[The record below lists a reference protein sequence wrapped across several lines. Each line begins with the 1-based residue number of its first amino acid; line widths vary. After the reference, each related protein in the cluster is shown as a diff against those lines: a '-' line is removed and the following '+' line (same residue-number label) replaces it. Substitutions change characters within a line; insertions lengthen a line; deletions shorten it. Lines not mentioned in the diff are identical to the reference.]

1 MWSMVIYHKIDE
13 RSPLYHRAQS
23 PEQLEKEKFE
33 IIVKVSGV
41 RSESGGTIFSTT
53 SYTNNEIT
61 WGDYF
66 DEDHVLFRRQEGKK
80 EEEAFNMAS
89 FGQED
94 IDKSQEDV
102 TTNTTPLVSAEDVS
116 EASNQEE
123 TVS

>member
-13 RSPLYHRAQS
+13 GSPLYHRAKS

-94 IDKSQEDV
+94 IDKAQEDI
-102 TTNTTPLVSAEDVS
+102 NINKPHISAE
-116 EASNQEE
+116 NMQEE

>member
-13 RSPLYHRAQS
+13 GSPLYHRAKS

-80 EEEAFNMAS
+80 EEEAFKMAS

-94 IDKSQEDV
+94 IDKAQEDL
-102 TTNTTPLVSAEDVS
+102 TINTAHVSGE
-116 EASNQEE
+116 NIQEE
-123 TVS
+123 TDS